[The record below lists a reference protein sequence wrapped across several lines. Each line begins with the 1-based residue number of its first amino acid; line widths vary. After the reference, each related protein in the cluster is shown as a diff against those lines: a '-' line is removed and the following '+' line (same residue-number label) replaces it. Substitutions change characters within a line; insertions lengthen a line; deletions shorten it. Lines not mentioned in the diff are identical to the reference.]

1 MTEQEYS
8 NFKDTETKEYKK
20 IIVQLQEENEALKK
34 QIEMDAEHNDF
45 FIEHIGTAIFE
56 LQDEIQELEDKEIDT
71 KMVSKIYKQI
81 KAEKEQFEADKRF
94 VMQKYR
100 ELEENLSNAKR
111 EVNELRF
118 QLSQKLKLDIK

>member
-8 NFKDTETKEYKK
+8 DFKDTETKEYKK
-20 IIVQLQEENEALKK
+20 IIVQLQEENEELKK
-34 QIEMDAEHNDF
+34 QIEMDTEHNDF
-45 FIEHIGTAIFE
+45 FIDHIGTVIFE

-100 ELEENLSNAKR
+100 ELEDNLSNAKR

-118 QLSQKLKLDIK
+118 QLSHK

>member
-1 MTEQEYS
+1 MTEQEYI
-8 NFKDTETKEYKK
+8 NFKDTEIEEYKK
-20 IIVQLQEENEALKK
+20 IITQLKEENEELKK
-34 QIEMDAEHNDF
+34 QIETDTEHNDF
-45 FIEHIGTAIFE
+45 FIDHIGTLIFE

-100 ELEENLSNAKR
+100 ELEENLSNSRR

-118 QLSQKLKLDIK
+118 QLKHR